1 MVADHGVAVAST
13 GALLGEGGE
22 WFGRK
27 NGFTA
32 EVQVY
37 LLAFGLDV
45 VECETA
51 DGGGLLRVEQ
61 DE

>member
-1 MVADHGVAVAST
+1 MAVAST